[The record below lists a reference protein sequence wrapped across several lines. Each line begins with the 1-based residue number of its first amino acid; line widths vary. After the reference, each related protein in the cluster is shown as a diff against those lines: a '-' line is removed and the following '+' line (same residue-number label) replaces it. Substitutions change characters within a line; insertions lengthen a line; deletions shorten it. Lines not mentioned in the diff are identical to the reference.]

1 MVIPGHPRY
10 AAGLDTSVGDRALS
24 DLYAMLER
32 AGVDVV
38 MAGDTHAFEYYVDH
52 VDHGN
57 GVRPVYHFVNGG
69 GGAYL
74 SIGGALG
81 WPDVAPTQTWA
92 FYPGPDA
99 VRAKLDAE
107 TPWWKWP
114 IWAWTRRFGTWP
126 ISTETLSGMFDF
138 NHAPFYQSFVE
149 VRVERS
155 KRRVVFALHG
165 VSGAVR
171 WRDMHASFKGVIG
184 AKPDDPVELV
194 ASMRP

>member
-1 MVIPGHPRY
+1 
-10 AAGLDTSVGDRALS
+10 LDSV
-24 DLYAMLER
+24 
-32 AGVDVV
+32 
-38 MAGDTHAFEYYVDH
+38 
-52 VDHGN
+52 
-57 GVRPVYHFVNGG
+57 
-69 GGAYL
+69 
-74 SIGGALG
+74 
-81 WPDVAPTQTWA
+81 
-92 FYPGPDA
+92 YPGPEA
-99 VRAKLDAE
+99 IRAKLDVE

-114 IWAWTRRFGTWP
+114 IWVWTRRFGTWP
-126 ISTETLSGMFDF
+126 VSTETLSGMFDF

-184 AKPDDPVELV
+184 AKPDDPVEFV